1 MISIFLT
8 LQVCG
13 CWLETLASGREGPP
27 GLSLFPPS
35 MSVGAPAGM
44 LSLVHCLVLISG
56 FAGHFR
62 GDIPGWGAY
71 SPCWA
76 KEVLQRIMNL
86 ALKSRREMLCKFIGQ
101 WVKEHTLSIQFAEI
115 LQNRSAEMIPKM
127 LPRLAFSRVR
137 HFVFIPIPWLNLL
150 LRHIFHMD
158 LNGGRY
164 VVLIVWEEREV
175 VAHSYVWCPWWF

>member
-1 MISIFLT
+1 
-8 LQVCG
+8 
-13 CWLETLASGREGPP
+13 
-27 GLSLFPPS
+27 
-35 MSVGAPAGM
+35 
-44 LSLVHCLVLISG
+44 
-56 FAGHFR
+56 
-62 GDIPGWGAY
+62 
-71 SPCWA
+71 
-76 KEVLQRIMNL
+76 
-86 ALKSRREMLCKFIGQ
+86 MLCKFIGQ

-175 VAHSYVWCPWWF
+175 VAHSYV